1 MKKNRMSDGTWWS
14 LAFNFKWP
22 HEGFGLSY
30 DLIPPDEEVNHCSVL
45 IRLGFVTFIYEWGIT
60 EE

>member
-1 MKKNRMSDGTWWS
+1 MSDGTWWS
-14 LAFNFKWP
+14 LAFNFNWP